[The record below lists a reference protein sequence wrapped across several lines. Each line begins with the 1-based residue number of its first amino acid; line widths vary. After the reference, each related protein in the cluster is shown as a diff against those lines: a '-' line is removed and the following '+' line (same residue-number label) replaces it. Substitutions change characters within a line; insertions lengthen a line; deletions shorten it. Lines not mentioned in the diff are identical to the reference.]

1 MPVTI
6 AERKAREAYDRLN
19 PWRPMKEARPDGTI
33 CELLFSDMVGSFD
46 ADQRRYFL
54 DASGDWYSLDPPQC
68 FSRLTTRITNWR
80 PAWVKLTPERRN
92 LIKTRSERKPS
103 WSIG

>member
-1 MPVTI
+1 MTI

-19 PWRPMKEARPDGTI
+19 PWRPMKEAKPDGTI

-54 DASGDWYSLDPPQC
+54 DTSGDWFRIDPPARI
-68 FSRLTTRITNWR
+68 FSAVMSWR
-80 PAWVKLTPERRN
+80 PAWVKLTPERRS
-92 LIKTRSERKPS
+92 LIKQRTERKCPRPMP
-103 WSIG
+103 

>member
-1 MPVTI
+1 MTI
-6 AERKAREAYDRLN
+6 AERRAREAYDRLN

-46 ADQRRYFL
+46 ADRRRHYFL
-54 DASGDWYSLDPPQC
+54 DASGDWFCIDPPMQL
-68 FSRLTTRITNWR
+68 SRLVTNITSWR

-92 LIKTRSERKPS
+92 LIKQRTERKRP
-103 WSIG
+103 